1 MRKKTAGALTIAGTE
16 SADLKSGVKLFIDR
30 DYLSASLPDALK
42 NAHFLLVAMNG
53 KKTISSL
60 PNCSHKPVP
69 KVAEVPVST

>member
-1 MRKKTAGALTIAGTE
+1 MRKKTTGTLTIAGTE
-16 SADLKSGVKLFIDR
+16 SADMKSGVKLFTDR

-42 NAHFLLVAMNG
+42 NADFLPVAMNG

-69 KVAEVPVST
+69 KVPEATVST